1 MPFMDTPLT
10 WNLGREM
17 GVNLHRMSGL
27 SMSVRIRHV
36 LLLVIPTGDLCFC
49 EAARRVRLM
58 RRGSSKRGAKAF
70 TYELSICR
78 FNSLV
83 RDV

>member
-1 MPFMDTPLT
+1 MPFVDTPLT

-49 EAARRVRLM
+49 EAARRQ
-58 RRGSSKRGAKAF
+58 RGVCGAAAASAKAF

-78 FNSLV
+78 FNS
-83 RDV
+83 

>member
-1 MPFMDTPLT
+1 MPFMDNPLT

-49 EAARRVRLM
+49 EAAAA
-58 RRGSSKRGAKAF
+58 SAKAF

-78 FNSLV
+78 FNS
-83 RDV
+83 